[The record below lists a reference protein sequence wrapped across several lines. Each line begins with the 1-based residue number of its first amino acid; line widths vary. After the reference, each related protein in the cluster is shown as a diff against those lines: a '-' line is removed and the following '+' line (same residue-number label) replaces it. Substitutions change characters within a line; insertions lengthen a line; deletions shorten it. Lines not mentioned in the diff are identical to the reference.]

1 MVKCLSTLKNNSMS
15 SSTNPAYNP
24 TSNVSLV
31 RQLFATTY
39 AFDSNANEFATKI
52 NLDLP
57 GDLNIGNSSTNYSL
71 SVNGDTVATTAA
83 VNNIVIAVS
92 SLSQWATFPAVSN
105 VDLSRNNIINVS
117 GLTVSNTVTTSNLT
131 TGNINLTSINNVP
144 YTIGV
149 TSLTAGSNIGI
160 SSTTGNIVIRND
172 GVRTLISGNGIAVTS
187 SSGDVTVNNTGVI
200 CNTAGSGIGI
210 TTVGG
215 NSTITNLGVKS
226 ITAGNGIALDRT
238 TGDVVVSTAT
248 GIATGVAYTFGQLVA
263 LGTNHGASNYQ
274 LSKSNATF
282 GWATISNSSNTFNSN
297 STNAVGIAGATD
309 GNSKTLVIASNVGI
323 GNQLLVS
330 ADSGNSW
337 TPQIFTTLQPV
348 TLSNV
353 ATDRG
358 VTWVLVGATN
368 SARESMFYGSNVSG
382 ALTFKTCLSG
392 DVLPYSPWGSSG
404 SGNGVATDG
413 SWYVAVGTG
422 RRQIAYNRTTNL
434 AVNSAWSEV
443 SGYPFGDVNSVG
455 YAIAGTSLSGWV
467 AVGRGTNQIVYS
479 PYNAVAPSVW
489 NGQGAVFGANGEGSA
504 VVWNTFSVCGGWYVA
519 GTPDNGSPSS
529 DFSNYGQI
537 LFSSNGTTWLNAGFP
552 FGQGGSATALAVV
565 NSNLYVSGIQG
576 DGSNCARVYIA
587 PATGTD
593 DISRSWV
600 VDSTQPFGSINGS
613 LVPALVYAK
622 SQQVGGVAG
631 ISVNDKS
638 LQIGQLGFHAKP
650 YINITTDNSQNIYW
664 ANSGVVE
671 VTGAVTTTTDDNGGV
686 HVNVTGT
693 SVGGSLSN
701 GPGIQL
707 SNAGEVTVISNTG
720 VLTFSSSG
728 GLTTRTN
735 ATGNVSINNT
745 GVLSCVAGTGIS
757 VAGLGG
763 GGTGIVTIANTGV
776 TSIVAGDGVSINTAT
791 GAVTVTNS
799 GVTSLTAGSNTT
811 VRSNVGSVAGRWAVD
826 VTPFSGISAYSTTS
840 NTSLGTEVPIP
851 WAGSNWG
858 STVIISNTSNIKFS
872 NAGTYKVDG
881 NISFSRIDGKQ
892 FTAWLKLNGTTNI
905 AGSTVLVSNA
915 FSAVDVS
922 GNVLNVS
929 TGGIYNVG
937 YSATLTVANNDYI
950 QVYAKSDHSNDALY
964 PVPSN
969 GTTWGTGY
977 AATLNA
983 LRLA

>member
-15 SSTNPAYNP
+15 SSTNPGYNP

-57 GDLNIGNSSTNYSL
+57 GDLNIGNSATNYSL
-71 SVNGDTVATTAA
+71 NVNGDTVATTAA

-92 SLSQWATFPAVSN
+92 SLSQWATFRAVSN
-105 VDLSRNNIINVS
+105 VDVSGNNIINVS
-117 GLTVSNTVTTSNLT
+117 GLTVSNTVETSNIT
-131 TGNINLTSINNVP
+131 TGNITLTSINGAP

-149 TSLTAGSNIGI
+149 TSLTAGPNIGI
-160 SSTTGNIVIRND
+160 SSTTGNVVISND
-172 GVRTLISGNGIAVTS
+172 GVRTLISGNGVAVS
-187 SSGDVTVNNTGVI
+187 SSTGDITVNNTGVI
-200 CNTAGSGIGI
+200 CNTAGQGIGI
-210 TTVGG
+210 STVAG

-263 LGTNHGASNYQ
+263 LGTNDGASNYQ
-274 LSKSNATF
+274 LSKSNATS
-282 GWATISNSSNTFNSN
+282 GWITISNSSNTFSSN

-309 GNSKTLVIASNVGI
+309 GNGKTLAIASNVGV

-337 TPQIFTTLQPV
+337 TPQTLTTIQPV

-368 SARESMFYGSNVSG
+368 SASEAMFYGSNVSG
-382 ALTFKTCLSG
+382 ALTFKTSLSG
-392 DVLPYSPWGSSG
+392 DTRPYSPWGASG
-404 SGNGVATDG
+404 SGNGIGTDG

-422 RRQIAYNRTTNL
+422 RRQIAYVRTTAL
-434 AVNSAWSEV
+434 AAINAWNEV
-443 SGYPFGDVNSVG
+443 PDYPFGDVNSVG
-455 YAIAGTSLSGWV
+455 TAIAGTSLSGWV

-479 PYNAVAPSVW
+479 PYNAIAPSVW
-489 NGQGAVFGANGEGSA
+489 DGQGAVFGANGQGSA
-504 VVWNTFSVCGGWYVA
+504 VVWNTFSVSGGWYVA
-519 GTPDNGSPSS
+519 GTPDSGNPGT
-529 DFSNYGQI
+529 DFSNFGQI

-552 FGQGGSATALAVV
+552 FGAGGSATSLAIV

-587 PATGTD
+587 PASGTN

-600 VDSTQPFGSINGS
+600 VDSTQPFGSNNGS

-631 ISVNDKS
+631 ISVNSKT
-638 LQIGQLGFHAKP
+638 LQIGQIGFNAKP
-650 YINITTDNSQNIYW
+650 SGISITTDNAQNIYW

-671 VTGAVTTTTDDNGGV
+671 VTGAVSTTTDSNGGI

-720 VLTFSSSG
+720 VLAFSSSN

-735 ATGNVSINNT
+735 ATGSVSITNT
-745 GVLSCVAGTGIS
+745 GVLSCVAGTGIGVVGS
-757 VAGLGG
+757 GG
-763 GGTGIVTIANTGV
+763 SGTGNATITNT
-776 TSIVAGDGVSINTAT
+776 
-791 GAVTVTNS
+791 
-799 GVTSLTAGSNTT
+799 GVTSLTAGAGIGVNTGTGGVTVSNNGVILLTAGSNTG
-811 VRSNVGSVAGRWAVD
+811 VRSNVGSVTGTWAVD
-826 VTPFSGISAYSTTS
+826 LTFAGISAYSTTAT
-840 NTSLGTEVPIP
+840 TSLGTAVAIP
-851 WAGSNWG
+851 WSGSNWSCNASI
-858 STVIISNTSNIKFS
+858 STPNTRILFS
-872 NAGTYKVDG
+872 SAGTYKVDG
-881 NISFSRIDGKQ
+881 NVSFSRVNGTQ
-892 FTAWLKLNGTTNI
+892 FVGWLKRGGTTNI
-905 AGSTVLVSNA
+905 PGSSFMLSNA
-915 FSAVDVS
+915 FTALDVC

-929 TGGIYNVG
+929 TAGIYNTG
-937 YSATLTVANNDYI
+937 YSSMIVVSAGDYI
-950 QVYAKSDHSNDALY
+950 ELWAKSDHANDALY

-969 GTTWGTGY
+969 GTWDTGY

-983 LRLA
+983 VRLA